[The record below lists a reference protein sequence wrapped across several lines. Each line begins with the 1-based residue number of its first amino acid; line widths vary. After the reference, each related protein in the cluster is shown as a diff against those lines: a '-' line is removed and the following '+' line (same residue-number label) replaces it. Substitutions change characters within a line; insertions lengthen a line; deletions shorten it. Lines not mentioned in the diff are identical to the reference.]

1 MKRTPFLERCD
12 LLFTRNVLFTQCAF
26 GGFSRVVSSSLARR
40 MFRIAHVFSES
51 RVSRETRPVSRL
63 LCISFCEKFISSSAF
78 GFSQDVKFFTQ
89 GCLAPHETCHVSLEK
104 HSVSLKTLT
113 PSHEKRFTSICARY
127 KLGGNLEI

>member
-1 MKRTPFLERCD
+1 MKRTLFLERCD

-26 GGFSRVVSSSLARR
+26 DGFSRVVSSSLARR

-51 RVSRETRPVSRL
+51 RVSRETLPVSRL
-63 LCISFCEKFISSSAF
+63 LCFHFARSKFISSSAF

-113 PSHEKRFTSICARY
+113 PSHEKRFASICARY
-127 KLGGNLEI
+127 KLGGI